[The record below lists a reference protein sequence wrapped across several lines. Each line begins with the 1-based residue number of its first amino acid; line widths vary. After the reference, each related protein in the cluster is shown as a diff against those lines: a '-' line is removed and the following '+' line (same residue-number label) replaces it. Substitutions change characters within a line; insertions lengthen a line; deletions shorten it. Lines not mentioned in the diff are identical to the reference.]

1 MPLYDF
7 ECNKCQHKFEAFLK
21 MRETPDALTCPECGA
36 GKPRKLVT
44 AFQTNAWSSFLD
56 DMEKRVNPQ
65 KFK

>member
-7 ECNKCQHKFEAFLK
+7 ECTKCQHKFEVFLK
-21 MRETPDALTCPECGA
+21 MREDPGALTCPECGA

>member
-7 ECNKCQHKFEAFLK
+7 ECTKCQHKFEVFLK
-21 MRETPDALTCPECGA
+21 MREDPGALTCPECGA
-36 GKPRKLVT
+36 GKPRKLIT